1 MSIDGET
8 LSHRVHRTSVFGK
21 RCVDFGFNVGADGS
35 NTWTD
40 AGQVGGF
47 YSSYAL
53 QNFYCKNQNYAPSA
67 ALKMKLREG
76 ETRKIKEKKL

>member
-47 YSSYAL
+47 GSAPIA
-53 QNFYCKNQNYAPSA
+53 APSIA
-67 ALKMKLREG
+67 HSKRLINIIEHVG
-76 ETRKIKEKKL
+76 NEN